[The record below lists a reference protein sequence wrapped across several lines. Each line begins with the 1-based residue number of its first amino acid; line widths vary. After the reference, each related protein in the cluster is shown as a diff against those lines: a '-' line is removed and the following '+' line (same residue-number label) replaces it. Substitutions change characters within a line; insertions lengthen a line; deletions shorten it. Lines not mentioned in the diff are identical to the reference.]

1 MGCYAQQVGM
11 KIKVVTQTRSGVS
24 YLPTWGQWPFRGAAG
39 RCLNKIP
46 EPGTIYPGKVYFR
59 GAARNYFNK
68 IPEPGTIY
76 PEKVYFRGAAGRDLT
91 NQIPECFTMYMY

>member
-11 KIKVVTQTRSGVS
+11 KIRIVTQTRSGVS

-59 GAARNYFNK
+59 GA
-68 IPEPGTIY
+68 
-76 PEKVYFRGAAGRDLT
+76 VGRCLI
-91 NQIPECFTMYMY
+91 NQIPDSSQVLPALNTNIWIDFTALT